1 MQKNIIMLSILI
13 PVYNWN
19 ITSLVS
25 ELKKQCDNSDIE
37 YEIIAIDDCSEKA
50 FREQNQILTSLQN
63 VSYTE
68 LPRNISRAKI
78 RNILAEQAK
87 FPYLLFLDCD
97 AEITSQNFTANYL
110 AECQGSTIVC
120 GGTQYEPV
128 CTNKK
133 FRLRWKYGI
142 KRECKKTDF
151 SSFNFLISK
160 DLFDKVK
167 FNEVFASY
175 GFEDTYFHFSL
186 HKHGFSLKK
195 INNQLIHKG
204 LYSSGEFLSRIEE
217 SLQNLSYL
225 YQKQHISDEFL
236 EYLKIGKTY
245 NKIQQFHLTKVI
257 VFFHKSTCFLT
268 KWLVKKTSSLFL
280 LDIYKIGFFC
290 QQMNYKK

>member
-1 MQKNIIMLSILI
+1 MLSILI
-13 PVYNWN
+13 PVYNWD

-25 ELKKQCDNSDIE
+25 NLKKQCDDSGID
-37 YEIIAIDDCSEKA
+37 YEIIVVDDCSEKS
-50 FREQNQILTSLQN
+50 FQTQNQKISFLQN
-63 VSYTE
+63 VTYTE
-68 LPRNISRAKI
+68 LSENISRAKI
-78 RNILAEQAK
+78 RNLLAEKAS
-87 FPYLLFLDCD
+87 FPYLLFIDCD
-97 AEITSQNFTANYL
+97 AEIDNSEFINNYL
-110 AECQGSTIVC
+110 SECPKITIAYGGAKYENVC
-120 GGTQYEPV
+120 P
-128 CTNKK
+128 NKNMY
-133 FRLRWKYGI
+133 LRWKYGI

-245 NKIQQFHLTKVI
+245 NKIQQFHLTKII